1 MLSQCGLSTVYAD
14 ILVMEVLTLIYTLGM
29 ILILAMPISTMFKHA
44 KNIPLVYSYL
54 INFRQPLKKHIRK
67 TKNIKSSNDLY
78 LHSDKMLNVLLEFY
92 RNESLEI
99 LTKKQDSIKFLMNS
113 TSIKSNL
120 NNSLASLFISIL
132 ALIFS
137 LMAVFNTKI
146 NSYDEGFVILAV
158 SSLIFTFLMDA
169 LLEYILKSETISDL
183 NNHLTA
189 ITYIVGLKCTHAD
202 KYSLLKLDLDNE
214 ALNKIR
220 IINKKI
226 NM

>member
-1 MLSQCGLSTVYAD
+1 M
-14 ILVMEVLTLIYTLGM
+14 IYTLGM
-29 ILILAMPISTMFKHA
+29 ILILAMPISTMLKHA
-44 KNIPLVYSYL
+44 KNIPLVHSYK
-54 INFRQPLKKHIRK
+54 INFRKPLKKHIRK
-67 TKNIKSSNDLY
+67 TKNLKNSNDLY
-78 LHSDKMLNVLLEFY
+78 LHSDKMLNVLLDFY
-92 RNESLEI
+92 RNESLDI
-99 LTKKQDSIKFLMNS
+99 LTQKQDSIKFLMNS

-120 NNSLASLFISIL
+120 NNSLASLFISTL

-146 NSYDEGFVILAV
+146 NSYDEGFVILGV
-158 SSLIFTFLMDA
+158 SSLIFTLLMDA

-189 ITYIVGLKCTHAD
+189 ITYIVDLKDTHAD
-202 KYSLLKLDLDNE
+202 KCSLLKLDLDNE
-214 ALNKIR
+214 TLNKIR